1 MNNNEQHERNTRALG
16 LLLLGVGAWILIA
29 RFIHIDVGSWLWPFW
44 VIVPGGLI
52 IALGFRDTHRSSKGL
67 VTFGSI
73 IAVTGIILFAQNITG
88 QWQSW
93 AYAWALLF
101 PGSIG
106 LGQYLWGKRAGNETE
121 VHSGEKTMQIAA
133 VLFVAFGLFF
143 EVVLGIGGFH
153 PDMASRIV
161 VPVLLIAGGAALYIM
176 SMNGGRKQVSPP
188 QSRPQSTPVPP
199 QPPARQDDSQ
209 DDIAQRP

>member
-16 LLLLGVGAWILIA
+16 LLLLAVGAWILVA
-29 RFIHIDVGSWLWPFW
+29 RFIHIDLGSWLWPFW

-52 IALGFRDTHRSSKGL
+52 MALGFRDTHRSNEGL

-73 IAVTGIILFAQNITG
+73 VAVTGIILFVQNITG

-106 LGQYLWGKRAGNETE
+106 LGQYLWGKRAGNVAE
-121 VHSGEKTMQIAA
+121 VRRGEKTMQTAL

-143 EVVLGIGGFH
+143 EVVLGIRGFH
-153 PDMASRIV
+153 LGTASRIV
-161 VPVLLIAGGAALYIM
+161 VPVLLIAGGAALYIT
-176 SMNGGRKQVSPP
+176 SMNGDRNQVSPP
-188 QSRPQSTPVPP
+188 PSRPQNTPVPP
-199 QPPARQDDSQ
+199 QPPAQQANSQ
-209 DDIAQRP
+209 DDIARRP

>member
-16 LLLLGVGAWILIA
+16 LLLLAVGVWILVA
-29 RFIHIDVGSWLWPFW
+29 RFIHIDLGSWLWPFW

-73 IAVTGIILFAQNITG
+73 IAVTGIILFVQNITG

-106 LGQYLWGKRAGNETE
+106 LGQYLWGKRAGNVTE
-121 VHSGEKTMQIAA
+121 VQRGEKTMQTAA
-133 VLFVAFGLFF
+133 VLFAAFGLFF

-153 PDMASRIV
+153 LDIASRIV

-199 QPPARQDDSQ
+199 QPPARQDDSR
-209 DDIAQRP
+209 DDMAQRP